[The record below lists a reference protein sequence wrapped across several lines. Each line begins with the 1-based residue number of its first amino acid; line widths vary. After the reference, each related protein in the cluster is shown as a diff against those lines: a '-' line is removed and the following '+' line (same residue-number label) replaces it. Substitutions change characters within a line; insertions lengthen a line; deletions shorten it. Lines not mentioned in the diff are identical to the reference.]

1 MESLDRATYA
11 KIYGPTAGDR
21 IRLGDTDLWL
31 EVEAEHTSYGDEL
44 LAGYGKTIRDGM
56 LSSSRAGRAS
66 ALDLL
71 ITNVVVFD
79 PLLGVIKTNIGIKD
93 GTVVGVGRAGNPDVV
108 DNVEL
113 VLGAHT
119 GIVPGEGMIA
129 TPGYIDSHTHLPT
142 PAVIP
147 TAISAGITSL
157 IGMGYGGVFDQ
168 GVTPR
173 YNLERLL
180 EAFEGWPINV
190 GLLARAVE
198 SASALEQAAE
208 HGACGFKVHEDPGGF
223 PAIIDT
229 ALTVADA
236 LDVQVAMHT
245 DSSNEAAEF
254 QDTIDAIAGRTIHAY
269 HVEGAGGGHPD
280 MLEVVAYPNVL
291 GSSTTP
297 TLPFTVSTEKEHVRM
312 IMNVHRGN
320 AVIAEDVVAA
330 EYRVRLATIAA
341 EQVLQDMGAI
351 PIVGS
356 DSQGMGRIGELAT
369 RTWQTAH
376 VGKHLS
382 IANGEPAQSNDNARL
397 LRYLAKLT
405 INPARAH
412 GLADVVGS
420 LSPGKLA
427 DIVLWRP
434 TFFGVKPDLVIKG
447 GFVAWGLV
455 GDGNAAVRNA
465 EPLVY
470 RPMFGGRG
478 AAPASLSVGF
488 VAKQAIEQ
496 RPAIRRRLQ
505 AISGCRN
512 LTKADLVRNDASPN
526 VRVDPDGPVVVDG
539 REVDPPPAVEL
550 PLTQRYFM

>member
-1 MESLDRATYA
+1 
-11 KIYGPTAGDR
+11 
-21 IRLGDTDLWL
+21 
-31 EVEAEHTSYGDEL
+31 
-44 LAGYGKTIRDGM
+44 
-56 LSSSRAGRAS
+56 
-66 ALDLL
+66 
-71 ITNVVVFD
+71 
-79 PLLGVIKTNIGIKD
+79 
-93 GTVVGVGRAGNPDVV
+93 
-108 DNVEL
+108 
-113 VLGAHT
+113 
-119 GIVPGEGMIA
+119 
-129 TPGYIDSHTHLPT
+129 
-142 PAVIP
+142 
-147 TAISAGITSL
+147 
-157 IGMGYGGVFDQ
+157 
-168 GVTPR
+168 
-173 YNLERLL
+173 
-180 EAFEGWPINV
+180 
-190 GLLARAVE
+190 
-198 SASALEQAAE
+198 
-208 HGACGFKVHEDPGGF
+208 
-223 PAIIDT
+223 
-229 ALTVADA
+229 
-236 LDVQVAMHT
+236 
-245 DSSNEAAEF
+245 
-254 QDTIDAIAGRTIHAY
+254 
-269 HVEGAGGGHPD
+269 
-280 MLEVVAYPNVL
+280 
-291 GSSTTP
+291 
-297 TLPFTVSTEKEHVRM
+297 
-312 IMNVHRGN
+312 
-320 AVIAEDVVAA
+320 
-330 EYRVRLATIAA
+330 
-341 EQVLQDMGAI
+341 
-351 PIVGS
+351 
-356 DSQGMGRIGELAT
+356 MGRIGELAT

-376 VGKHLS
+376 VGKQLS
-382 IANGEPAQSNDNARL
+382 FANGEPAPSNDNARL

-405 INPARAH
+405 INPARVH